1 MRDFNLRDM
10 AIEILQI
17 DSEFYNRM
25 GYNLYKEGVRISDF
39 DLFTF
44 IQMWGNTSGGF
55 EGVGG
60 CAMTNQRT
68 YVFIPNGGT
77 CEMCFVYF
85 GGRFAYAVPFSSKFM
100 EDVKNQR
107 VAGKSS
113 YRKYLELE

>member
-1 MRDFNLRDM
+1 MRDLDLRDM
-10 AIEILQI
+10 AIELLQI

-25 GYNLYKEGVRISDF
+25 GYDLYQKGVRISDF

-44 IQMWGNTSGGF
+44 VQMWGNTSGGF

-68 YVFIPNGGT
+68 YVFACIDGA
-77 CEMCFVYF
+77 CDICYVYF
-85 GGRFAYAVPFSSKFM
+85 GGRFAYTVPYSEKFM

-113 YRKYLELE
+113 YGKYLKTE